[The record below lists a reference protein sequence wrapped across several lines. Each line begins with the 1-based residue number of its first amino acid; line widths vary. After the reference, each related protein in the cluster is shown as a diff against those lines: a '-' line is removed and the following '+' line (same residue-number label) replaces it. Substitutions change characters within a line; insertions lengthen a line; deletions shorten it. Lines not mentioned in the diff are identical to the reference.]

1 MTEDKSTRYHRLKR
15 RTEAAGLLWGAILL
29 VGLATSGGSPLLRDA
44 ARRLTGDHPYG
55 AVVAFVVAL
64 LAAHEVVALPLAW
77 YGGYALEHRYG
88 LSRQGPGA
96 WLGDHLKGT
105 SLGLLL
111 AVAGALIVYGAIA
124 WADGWWW
131 LLAGGLFA
139 TLTVGLA
146 HLAPV
151 LLLPLFFA
159 FVPLRRDQLRERL
172 EALAARAGTRVV
184 GVYEWA
190 LGAKTRKA
198 NAALTGVGRTRRI
211 LVSDTML
218 ERYSDDE
225 IEVVL
230 AHELGHHVHHD
241 IWRALALES
250 SLLLAGFLAADLALT
265 RLGPAL
271 GIEGRAD
278 PAGLPLLAASV
289 GLVSLVLMPIG
300 LALSRSHERRAD
312 RFALDLT
319 GHADAFQSAMKR
331 LGAQN
336 LAEERPSRV
345 VQWLFYSHPP
355 LEQRLAAARRWT
367 AAHQSGGRVP
377 GGS

>member
-1 MTEDKSTRYHRLKR
+1 VTEDKSTRYHRLKR
-15 RTEAAGLLWGAILL
+15 RTEAAGLLWGATLL
-29 VGLATSGGSPLLRDA
+29 VGLAASGGALLLRDNVHY
-44 ARRLTGDHPYG
+44 LTGDHRYG
-55 AVVAFVVAL
+55 AVGAFVVAL
-64 LAAHEVVALPLAW
+64 LGAHEVVALPLAW
-77 YGGYALEHRYG
+77 YSGYALEHRYG
-88 LSRQGPGA
+88 LSRQRPGA
-96 WLGDHLKGT
+96 WLVDHVKGAV
-105 SLGLLL
+105 LGLLL

-131 LLAGGLFA
+131 LLAGCVFA
-139 TLTVGLA
+139 ILTVGLA

-151 LLLPLFFA
+151 LLLPLFFT
-159 FVPLRRDQLRERL
+159 FVPLRRDQLRTRL
-172 EALAARAGTRVV
+172 EALAARAGTRIV

-218 ERYSDDE
+218 EQYSDDE

-230 AHELGHHVHHD
+230 AHELGHHLHHD

-250 SLLLAGFLAADLALT
+250 SLVLAGFLAADLALT
-265 RLGPAL
+265 RLGPSL
-271 GIEGRAD
+271 GIEGRGD

-289 GLVSLVLMPIG
+289 GLVSLLLMPVG
-300 LALSRSHERRAD
+300 LALSRRHERRAD

-319 GHADAFQSAMKR
+319 GNTEAFQSAMKR

-336 LAEERPSRV
+336 LAEEKPSRL

-355 LEQRLAAARRWT
+355 LEERLDAARRW
-367 AAHQSGGRVP
+367 AAVRQGP
-377 GGS
+377 GPVSVGS